1 VNHREPRRRFTN
13 CNHAGARYGVV
24 TMARCKE
31 RGFEE
36 FSIKTPPGPVLS
48 DAIIRKTTEKHVEA
62 LQRLTA

>member
-1 VNHREPRRRFTN
+1 
-13 CNHAGARYGVV
+13 
-24 TMARCKE
+24 MARCKE